1 MADRH
6 DDSGGYKLTGVA
18 AAILVMGVSIAIV
31 IILWVWFGY
40 VGPSFS
46 STQMLQQQDQL
57 IKQYGLPPR
66 EKFTKEQLEIPPS
79 LRNLTKTASAI
90 NAANSANATGSVN
103 ATGG

>member
-6 DDSGGYKLTGVA
+6 NDENGGYKLTGVA
-18 AAILVMGVSIAIV
+18 VAILVMGVSIAIV
-31 IILWVWFGY
+31 IVLWVWFGY

-79 LRNLTKTASAI
+79 LRNLTKTAE
-90 NAANSANATGSVN
+90 AANMTSATNSTG
-103 ATGG
+103 

>member
-6 DDSGGYKLTGVA
+6 EESDGYKLTGVA
-18 AAILVMGVSIAIV
+18 ASILVMGVSIALV
-31 IILWVWFGY
+31 IILWVWFGHI
-40 VGPSFS
+40 GPTFS

-79 LRNLTKTASAI
+79 LRNVT
-90 NAANSANATGSVN
+90 NSTR
-103 ATGG
+103 